1 MSVSKKALK
10 RNEYKLKG
18 SLRKCGFDRWRYVFN
33 AVNRASGDERNFFI
47 ELSILNPAVSPQA
60 TVVYES
66 QVEKLG
72 ESDLQAALSG
82 NLDSQSSYSQTVPS
96 YCCVRAGIL
105 GDRPRA
111 LAKCF
116 PCDEFVLQK
125 NGFDVKVGE
134 CFFSDSDLSGLLTVT
149 KNDLVKNP
157 QPKSDAGRMVWD
169 LKYRRVF
176 DTKPVPAKNSVSW
189 FATGIYTEFSGTVSF
204 DGVEY
209 VVSPE
214 SSFGYTD
221 KIWGS
226 DIPFPFVHISCPR
239 LTNVFTGRPMPDSGF
254 AVEGEFD
261 GNCASAAKFLGDEYS
276 FGKGKKIKKF
286 TSIWSCV
293 RTPSN
298 SGTEELHWSVSLNSK
313 KYILDIDVFCDAS
326 EMIVKEYCMTHG
338 HGEVLRVL
346 GGASAMGEIRL
357 YRQRRKT
364 LELIQHAKISKAFA
378 EYGEKDTLES

>member
-33 AVNRASGDERNFFI
+33 AVNRANGDERNFFI
-47 ELSILNPAVSPQA
+47 ELSVLNPAVSPQA

-82 NLDSQSSYSQTVPS
+82 NLDTQSSYSQTVPS
-96 YCCVRAGIL
+96 YCCIRAGIL
-105 GDRPRA
+105 GRRPRA

-116 PCDEFVLQK
+116 PCDEFILQK
-125 NGFDVKVGE
+125 SGFDVKVGE
-134 CFFSDSDLSGLLTVT
+134 CAFSDSDLSGSVTVT
-149 KNDLVKNP
+149 KSDLVKNP

-169 LKYRRVF
+169 LKYKRIF
-176 DTKPVPAKNSVSW
+176 DTKPVLTKNNVSW

-209 VVSPE
+209 VVSPG

-221 KIWGS
+221 KIWGC

-239 LTNVFTGRPMPDSGF
+239 LTSVFTGRPMPDSGF

-261 GNCASAAKFLGDEYS
+261 GNCASAVKFLGDEYS

-298 SGTEELHWSVSLNSK
+298 SGAEELHWSVSLNSK

-338 HGEVLRVL
+338 QGDVLRVL

>member
-1 MSVSKKALK
+1 MSVSKKALR

-33 AVNRASGDERNFFI
+33 AVNPASGDERNFFI
-47 ELSILNPAVSPQA
+47 ELSILNPAVSPQDA
-60 TVVYES
+60 VVYES
-66 QVEKLG
+66 QVEKMDD
-72 ESDLQAALSG
+72 SDLQAALSG
-82 NLDSQSSYSQTVPS
+82 NFDPQEHYEQVVPS

-105 GDRPRA
+105 GRRPRA

-116 PCDEFVLQK
+116 PCDDFILQK
-125 NGFDVKVGE
+125 NGADVQVGE
-134 CFFSDSDLSGLLTVT
+134 CLFSYSELSGSLTVT
-149 KNDLVKNP
+149 KTDLVKNP
-157 QPKSDAGRMVWD
+157 QPKSDDGRMSWN
-169 LKYRRVF
+169 LKYERVF
-176 DTKPVPAKNSVSW
+176 DTKPVISKNNISW
-189 FATGIYTEFSGTVSF
+189 SATGIYTEFSGTVKF

-209 VVSPE
+209 IVSPE

-226 DIPFPFVHISCPR
+226 DFPFPFVHISCPR
-239 LTNVFTGRPMPDSGF
+239 LTSVFTGRPMPNSGF

-261 GNCASAAKFLGDEYS
+261 GNCASSAKFLDDEYS
-276 FGKGKKIKKF
+276 FGRGKKIKKF

-298 SGTEELHWSVSLNSK
+298 SGSEELHWSVSLNSK
-313 KYILDIDVFCDAS
+313 KYILDIDVFCDVS
-326 EMIVKEYCMTHG
+326 ELIVKEYSMTHG
-338 HGEVLRVL
+338 HGDVLRVL

-357 YRQRRKT
+357 YRQRHKT

-378 EYGEKDTLES
+378 EYGEKDTLEN

>member
-47 ELSILNPAVSPQA
+47 ELSVLNPAVSPQA

-134 CFFSDSDLSGLLTVT
+134 CFFSDSDLSACLPL
-149 KNDLVKNP
+149 
-157 QPKSDAGRMVWD
+157 
-169 LKYRRVF
+169 
-176 DTKPVPAKNSVSW
+176 
-189 FATGIYTEFSGTVSF
+189 
-204 DGVEY
+204 
-209 VVSPE
+209 
-214 SSFGYTD
+214 
-221 KIWGS
+221 
-226 DIPFPFVHISCPR
+226 
-239 LTNVFTGRPMPDSGF
+239 
-254 AVEGEFD
+254 
-261 GNCASAAKFLGDEYS
+261 
-276 FGKGKKIKKF
+276 
-286 TSIWSCV
+286 
-293 RTPSN
+293 
-298 SGTEELHWSVSLNSK
+298 
-313 KYILDIDVFCDAS
+313 
-326 EMIVKEYCMTHG
+326 
-338 HGEVLRVL
+338 
-346 GGASAMGEIRL
+346 
-357 YRQRRKT
+357 RKT
-364 LELIQHAKISKAFA
+364 IS
-378 EYGEKDTLES
+378 